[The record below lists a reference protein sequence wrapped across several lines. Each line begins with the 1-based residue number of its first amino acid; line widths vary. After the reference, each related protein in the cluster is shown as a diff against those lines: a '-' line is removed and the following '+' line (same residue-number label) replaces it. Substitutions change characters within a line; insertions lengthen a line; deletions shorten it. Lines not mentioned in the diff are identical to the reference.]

1 MKRAI
6 LVTLLLAGCQTASPE
21 ARMAQDDAKCL
32 SYGVAKGSQP
42 YVQCRMQL
50 DQNRANI
57 AASEKFAT
65 GGQRS
70 LTSMLR
76 GDTE

>member
-1 MKRAI
+1 MKRA
-6 LVTLLLAGCQTASPE
+6 LLLPLLLAGCQTVTPE

-32 SYGVAKGSQP
+32 SYGVPRGSQP

-70 LTSMLR
+70 LSSMLR